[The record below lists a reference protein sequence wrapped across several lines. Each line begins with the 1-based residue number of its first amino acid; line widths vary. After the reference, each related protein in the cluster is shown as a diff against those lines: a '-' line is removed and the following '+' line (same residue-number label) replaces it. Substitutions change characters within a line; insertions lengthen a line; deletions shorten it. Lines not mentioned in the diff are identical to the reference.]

1 MLFNIIP
8 FFLYAIEIFVHF
20 GPRVRNVRKW
30 QSAVFLKNKKGTYT
44 GKSLI
49 TFSYSFLASVI
60 DNFEY
65 TSKDCLD
72 SCPE

>member
-1 MLFNIIP
+1 MIKKSKEIIK
-8 FFLYAIEIFVHF
+8 FIKLVN
-20 GPRVRNVRKW
+20 GPRVGNVRKW
-30 QSAVFLKNKKGTYT
+30 QSDVFFKKKKGTYT

-60 DNFEY
+60 DNLEY

-72 SCPE
+72 LCPE